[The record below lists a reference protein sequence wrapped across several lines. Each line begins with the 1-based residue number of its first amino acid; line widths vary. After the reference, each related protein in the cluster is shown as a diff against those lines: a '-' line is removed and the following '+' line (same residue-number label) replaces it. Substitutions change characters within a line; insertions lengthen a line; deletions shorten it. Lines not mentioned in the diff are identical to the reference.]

1 MVEKKEVK
9 KIELTP
15 EVANNLFNT
24 EKKRFS
30 AIRKEKRKLERNLLK
45 LDRTVFEL
53 DEISAS
59 KDNELFVNLGN
70 GVYLESKAI
79 DKKKV
84 KFSVGANVFLDKSI
98 TDVVKTLK
106 QKREKLGTN
115 LKQLQQLELQSQ
127 DNLNKL
133 YMYLMQQAKQKK

>member
-1 MVEKKEVK
+1 
-9 KIELTP
+9 
-15 EVANNLFNT
+15 LFNT

-106 QKREKLGTN
+106 KKKRKIRN
-115 LKQLQQLELQSQ
+115 QS
-127 DNLNKL
+127 
-133 YMYLMQQAKQKK
+133 